1 MNLKENFAS
10 FQQMYTAETL
20 RRQSIGM
27 FATGINLFIK
37 NKFVKALTSQICSL
51 PRILFFFS
59 LNFKESVRKIS
70 YWKQWE
76 LKNLMCLVIRNL
88 ENACSTVM
96 SAYLQLFKLLALSGA
111 IEPSSGRQNYML
123 SLMILPLWLIFS

>member
-1 MNLKENFAS
+1 MDLKENFAS

-20 RRQSIGM
+20 RRWCIWM
-27 FATGINLFIK
+27 FATGINYFIK

-51 PRILFFFS
+51 PRIHFFF

-70 YWKQWE
+70 YWKQQE
-76 LKNLMCLVIRNL
+76 LKNLMCLIIRNL

-111 IEPSSGRQNYML
+111 IEPSSEQQNYML